1 MLGKNAGRICK
12 APKKNYL
19 GRYLKNLVKV
29 WKKNISRKMEAV
41 GGNSLLPYACHC
53 VRQKLID

>member
-12 APKKNYL
+12 APKKKL
-19 GRYLKNLVKV
+19 FRKISEKSSESLE
-29 WKKNISRKMEAV
+29 KKISRKMEAV